1 MFDSLILGGITPLS
15 FLICTA
21 AALVLGL
28 LVSLCFSFRAHFSGS
43 FTITLAIIP
52 AIVTVIIMMVSGSI
66 GAGVAVA
73 GTFSLVRFRS
83 EPGTAR
89 QIGALF
95 LAVALGIACGM
106 GYVVLAAIFFAIV
119 TLFFL
124 LLTAANFGV
133 HSDTQRELRI
143 TIPEDLD
150 YEGIFDDLFSTYTTG
165 HTLNRVKT
173 TNMGTLYELSYA
185 VTLRDEKQIKA
196 FMDEIR
202 TRNGNLTVICGRMR
216 TESNL

>member
-1 MFDSLILGGITPLS
+1 MFNSVILSGITPLS

-21 AALVLGL
+21 AALILGL
-28 LVSLCFSFRAHFSGS
+28 LVSLCFSFRAQFSGS
-43 FTITLAIIP
+43 FAITLAIIP
-52 AIVTVIIMMVSGSI
+52 AIVAVIIMMVSGSI

-124 LLTAANFGV
+124 LLTAVNFGA

-150 YEGIFDDLFSTYTTG
+150 YEGIFDDLFDTYTTG

-185 VTLRDEKQIKA
+185 VTLRDEKKIKS
-196 FMDEIR
+196 FLDEIR